1 MPLREDLRTILV
13 VGSGPIVIGQAA
25 EFDYS
30 GTQACR
36 ALRGLGLRVVLVNS
50 NPATIMTDPEVA
62 DATYLEP
69 LTPGPVAAVLE
80 AERPDAL
87 LPTLGGQTALNLA
100 VALHENGTLERLGVE
115 LIGATV
121 DAVRRAESRVEFAET
136 CRAAG
141 LDLPRGVEVSSV
153 DEGLAAAG
161 DLGLPVVLRPS
172 FTLGGWGGGIAR
184 TNGELERLLGE
195 GLTASPVGRVLIEES
210 VLGWKEFELEV
221 MRDRADNAVVVCSI
235 ENVDPMGVHTG
246 DSVTVAPQMTLSDRE
261 YQEMRDDALTV
272 LRAVGVETGGA
283 NVQFAVDPRTG
294 RRVVIEMNPRVSRS
308 SALASKATGFPIAKV
323 AAQLAVGFTL
333 DEIRNE
339 VTGKTAAAFEPTL
352 DYVVV
357 KVPRF
362 NFEKFPGADPEL
374 TTRMKSVGEVM
385 AIGRTFPEALQ
396 KASRSLEN
404 GRSGLGDPAGDPAP
418 GTPRGRR
425 PRPCWPPAPGR
436 PPSGWRRSSGPCGWA
451 GRSTRW
457 PPPPTSTP
465 GSWTGSPASS
475 RSGPRWPRPP
485 PSTTWAGACSGGP
498 SATAS
503 PTPSWP
509 RRSGPP
515 RARSGPAAAP
525 SGSSPSTAR
534 STPAPA
540 SSRPPPPTTTR
551 PTRRRPRS
559 RPPAGAGWW
568 CSGRGPTGSARGSS
582 STPPVSTPSRPCG
595 RPATRR

>member
-121 DAVRRAESRVEFAET
+121 DAVRKAESRVVFAET

-141 LDLPRGVEVSSV
+141 LDLPRGVEVGTV
-153 DEGLAAAG
+153 AEGLAVAD
-161 DLGLPVVLRPS
+161 DLGLPVVIRPS

-184 TNGELERLLGE
+184 TPGELERLLAE

-235 ENVDPMGVHTG
+235 ENFDPMGVHTG

-396 KASRSLEN
+396 KACRSLET
-404 GRSGLGDPAGDPAP
+404 GADGLGDPEGDPAP
-418 GTPRGRR
+418 GTPRAPP
-425 PRPCWPPAPGR
+425 PRPCWRPAPG
-436 PPSGWRRSSGPCGWA
+436 PPPTGWRRSSGPCAWA
-451 GRSTRW
+451 GRWTRW

-465 GSWTGSPASS
+465 GSWTASPASS
-475 RSGPRWPRPP
+475 RSGPRRSAPPR
-485 PSTTWAGACSGGP
+485 STTSAGTCSGGP

-509 RRSGPP
+509 PWSGPP
-515 RARSGPAAAP
+515 RARSGPGAGR
-525 SGSSPSTAR
+525 SGSSRSTAR
-534 STPAPA
+534 STPARA

-551 PTRRRPRS
+551 PTRRRARS

-582 STPPVSTPSRPCG
+582 STRPASTPSRRCG

>member
-184 TNGELERLLGE
+184 T
-195 GLTASPVGRVLIEES
+195 TA
-210 VLGWKEFELEV
+210 
-221 MRDRADNAVVVCSI
+221 
-235 ENVDPMGVHTG
+235 
-246 DSVTVAPQMTLSDRE
+246 
-261 YQEMRDDALTV
+261 
-272 LRAVGVETGGA
+272 GA
-283 NVQFAVDPRTG
+283 G
-294 RRVVIEMNPRVSRS
+294 
-308 SALASKATGFPIAKV
+308 
-323 AAQLAVGFTL
+323 
-333 DEIRNE
+333 
-339 VTGKTAAAFEPTL
+339 AAAGRGP
-352 DYVVV
+352 DRQ
-357 KVPRF
+357 PGR
-362 NFEKFPGADPEL
+362 PGAD
-374 TTRMKSVGEVM
+374 RGVGARLEGVR
-385 AIGRTFPEALQ
+385 ARGDARPGRQ
-396 KASRSLEN
+396 RR
-404 GRSGLGDPAGDPAP
+404 GRLLDRERRPDGRPHRRLGHRRPPDDPVRPRVPGDA
-418 GTPRGRR
+418 RRR
-425 PRPCWPPAPGR
+425 PRPCCG
-436 PPSGWRRSSGPCGWA
+436 PSGSRPA
-451 GRSTRW
+451 G
-457 PPPPTSTP
+457 PTS
-465 GSWTGSPASS
+465 
-475 RSGPRWPRPP
+475 
-485 PSTTWAGACSGGP
+485 
-498 SATAS
+498 
-503 PTPSWP
+503 
-509 RRSGPP
+509 
-515 RARSGPAAAP
+515 
-525 SGSSPSTAR
+525 SSPSTPG
-534 STPAPA
+534 PA
-540 SSRPPPPTTTR
+540 
-551 PTRRRPRS
+551 
-559 RPPAGAGWW
+559 AG
-568 CSGRGPTGSARGSS
+568 S
-582 STPPVSTPSRPCG
+582 
-595 RPATRR
+595 

>member
-184 TNGELERLLGE
+184 TNGELRRLLGE

-235 ENVDPMGVHTG
+235 ENVDPMGV
-246 DSVTVAPQMTLSDRE
+246 
-261 YQEMRDDALTV
+261 
-272 LRAVGVETGGA
+272 
-283 NVQFAVDPRTG
+283 
-294 RRVVIEMNPRVSRS
+294 
-308 SALASKATGFPIAKV
+308 
-323 AAQLAVGFTL
+323 
-333 DEIRNE
+333 
-339 VTGKTAAAFEPTL
+339 
-352 DYVVV
+352 
-357 KVPRF
+357 
-362 NFEKFPGADPEL
+362 
-374 TTRMKSVGEVM
+374 
-385 AIGRTFPEALQ
+385 
-396 KASRSLEN
+396 
-404 GRSGLGDPAGDPAP
+404 
-418 GTPRGRR
+418 
-425 PRPCWPPAPGR
+425 
-436 PPSGWRRSSGPCGWA
+436 
-451 GRSTRW
+451 
-457 PPPPTSTP
+457 
-465 GSWTGSPASS
+465 
-475 RSGPRWPRPP
+475 
-485 PSTTWAGACSGGP
+485 
-498 SATAS
+498 
-503 PTPSWP
+503 
-509 RRSGPP
+509 
-515 RARSGPAAAP
+515 
-525 SGSSPSTAR
+525 
-534 STPAPA
+534 
-540 SSRPPPPTTTR
+540 
-551 PTRRRPRS
+551 
-559 RPPAGAGWW
+559 
-568 CSGRGPTGSARGSS
+568 
-582 STPPVSTPSRPCG
+582 
-595 RPATRR
+595 

>member
-121 DAVRRAESRVEFAET
+121 DAVRKAESRVVFAET

-141 LDLPRGVEVSSV
+141 LDLPRGVEVGTV
-153 DEGLAAAG
+153 AEGLAVAD
-161 DLGLPVVLRPS
+161 DLGLPVVIRPS

-184 TNGELERLLGE
+184 TPGELERLLAE

-246 DSVTVAPQMTLSDRE
+246 DSVTVAPQMTLS
-261 YQEMRDDALTV
+261 
-272 LRAVGVETGGA
+272 
-283 NVQFAVDPRTG
+283 
-294 RRVVIEMNPRVSRS
+294 
-308 SALASKATGFPIAKV
+308 
-323 AAQLAVGFTL
+323 
-333 DEIRNE
+333 
-339 VTGKTAAAFEPTL
+339 
-352 DYVVV
+352 
-357 KVPRF
+357 
-362 NFEKFPGADPEL
+362 
-374 TTRMKSVGEVM
+374 
-385 AIGRTFPEALQ
+385 
-396 KASRSLEN
+396 
-404 GRSGLGDPAGDPAP
+404 
-418 GTPRGRR
+418 
-425 PRPCWPPAPGR
+425 
-436 PPSGWRRSSGPCGWA
+436 
-451 GRSTRW
+451 
-457 PPPPTSTP
+457 
-465 GSWTGSPASS
+465 
-475 RSGPRWPRPP
+475 
-485 PSTTWAGACSGGP
+485 
-498 SATAS
+498 
-503 PTPSWP
+503 
-509 RRSGPP
+509 
-515 RARSGPAAAP
+515 
-525 SGSSPSTAR
+525 
-534 STPAPA
+534 
-540 SSRPPPPTTTR
+540 
-551 PTRRRPRS
+551 
-559 RPPAGAGWW
+559 
-568 CSGRGPTGSARGSS
+568 
-582 STPPVSTPSRPCG
+582 
-595 RPATRR
+595 

>member
-1 MPLREDLRTILV
+1 VPLREDLRTVLV

-115 LIGATV
+115 LIGAGV
-121 DAVRRAESRVEFAET
+121 DSVRRAESRVEFTQT

-141 LDLPRGVEVSSV
+141 LDLPRGVEVGSV
-153 DEGLAAAG
+153 ADGLAAVD
-161 DLGLPVVLRPS
+161 DLGLPVVIRPS

-184 TNGELERLLGE
+184 SVEELARLLAE

-283 NVQFAVDPRTG
+283 NVQFAVDPRSG

-308 SALASKATGFPIAKV
+308 SALASKATGFPIAKI
-323 AAQLAVGFTL
+323 AARLAVGYTL
-333 DEIRNE
+333 DEIPNDITK
-339 VTGKTAAAFEPTL
+339 VTPASFEPTL

-362 NFEKFPGADPEL
+362 NFEKFPAADTTL
-374 TTRMKSVGEVM
+374 TTTMKSVGEAM
-385 AIGRTFPEALQ
+385 AIGRTF
-396 KASRSLEN
+396 
-404 GRSGLGDPAGDPAP
+404 
-418 GTPRGRR
+418 
-425 PRPCWPPAPGR
+425 
-436 PPSGWRRSSGPCGWA
+436 
-451 GRSTRW
+451 
-457 PPPPTSTP
+457 
-465 GSWTGSPASS
+465 
-475 RSGPRWPRPP
+475 
-485 PSTTWAGACSGGP
+485 
-498 SATAS
+498 
-503 PTPSWP
+503 
-509 RRSGPP
+509 
-515 RARSGPAAAP
+515 
-525 SGSSPSTAR
+525 
-534 STPAPA
+534 
-540 SSRPPPPTTTR
+540 
-551 PTRRRPRS
+551 
-559 RPPAGAGWW
+559 
-568 CSGRGPTGSARGSS
+568 
-582 STPPVSTPSRPCG
+582 
-595 RPATRR
+595 